1 MEVIAKA
8 WLRHQG
14 YTDERIDAI
23 VTGHNTGCEL
33 EGYSWNCRDEEGKS
47 LHPDWDALVDACAIA
62 NVAVEALGGLTR
74 AEQWTPVTE
83 DGDRWVARTR
93 EQAERDLLSETRE
106 NLDAHGLTDFPAVV
120 AIEGETRWV
129 SGWTVTE

>member
-33 EGYSWNCRDEEGKS
+33 EGYSWNCRDEEGKP

-62 NVAVEALGGLTR
+62 NVAVKALGGHPCR
-74 AEQWTPVTE
+74 WIAM
-83 DGDRWVARTR
+83 DG
-93 EQAERDLLSETRE
+93 QGDLGKPR
-106 NLDAHGLTDFPAVV
+106 HWPH
-120 AIEGETRWV
+120 ETRWRR
-129 SGWTVTE
+129 

>member
-1 MEVIAKA
+1 MSKNPVEVIAKA

-23 VTGHNTGCEL
+23 APGHNTGCEL
-33 EGYSWNCRDEEGKS
+33 EGYSWNCRDEEGKP

-62 NVAVEALGGLTR
+62 NVAVEALGGL
-74 AEQWTPVTE
+74 Q
-83 DGDRWVARTR
+83 R
-93 EQAERDLLSETRE
+93 EVLADYNSK
-106 NLDAHGLTDFPAVV
+106 PW
-120 AIEGETRWV
+120 RWV